1 MSTNYYIKR
10 IPTIDEVITVQQA
23 VKSATSENIQEV
35 IRDQQEYI
43 KEKSQYIHLGK
54 RSAGWKFNWE
64 LWDNKYYKCSI
75 KSIKEFLNQK
85 INEGWIIINEY
96 KEKFSVD
103 EFFEEIHEWIYYDE
117 GQTGS
122 SDVVYDDDAKV
133 ELRFT
138 RNQDFR

>member
-10 IPTIDEVITVQQA
+10 IPNIDDVITVQQA
-23 VKSATSENIQEV
+23 INSITPENIQEV
-35 IRDQQEYI
+35 LKEQQEYI
-43 KEKSQYIHLGK
+43 EEKSQYIHLGK
-54 RSAGWKFNWE
+54 RSVGWKFNWE
-64 LWDNKYYKCSI
+64 LWNNKYYKCSI

-103 EFFEEIHEWIYYDE
+103 EFFEEIHDWLYYDE

-122 SDVVYDDDAKV
+122 SDVVYDDDAKI

-138 RNQDFR
+138 RSQDFR